1 MNYTIDAKENLI
13 PLTDMD
19 LGQVRAL
26 WKECFHD
33 TEAYMDFYFSWKT
46 KDNVIFGLYDEDKL
60 ISMLHLNP
68 YQLSVNGDKINS
80 YYIVGVAT
88 DEAYR
93 KRGLMRKLLKAA
105 MQQMYA
111 QEVPFTYLMPA
122 KEEIYLPF
130 DFRIVTT
137 QKIMSIPL
145 YEIAMRD
152 EEPQLTAASIRAHVD
167 PVGIEL
173 HLKESGNEG
182 HVSAEDSKTQ
192 MNTTQTVNQK
202 VARYQKHPHFEVFLV
217 EAREVGQLK
226 ELAQFAN
233 QILAQENEIYTVRD
247 SVYYERML
255 AELQVLNGGIL
266 AMKEG
271 KQLMGYS
278 AFAIEDGKL
287 EVLEF
292 LCKDEVR
299 DQLLQQMYA
308 EVMERIKKQNII
320 MSPQTI
326 PSQAPPIM
334 ARIIHAKKFF
344 EGLRATQETT
354 VTISVTDPLI
364 SENNGVY
371 TIHCDQKQCTVTKL
385 ETKSYHKLD
394 VDLVCEI
401 ADLTRLFF
409 DQLSQEEL
417 LRFIPEQKVNTKQKF
432 KNLSHYGNVH
442 INEIV

>member
-1 MNYTIDAKENLI
+1 MNYTIDAKENVI
-13 PLTDMD
+13 PLMNLD

-46 KDNVIFGLYDEDKL
+46 RDNVIYGLYDEDKL
-60 ISMLHLNP
+60 ISMVHLNP
-68 YQLSVNGDKINS
+68 YQLSVNGDKIDS

-88 DEAYR
+88 DALYR
-93 KRGLMRKLLKAA
+93 KRGLMRKLLIAA
-105 MQQMYA
+105 MQQMYN
-111 QEVPFTYLMPA
+111 QKVPFTYLMPA

-137 QKIMSIPL
+137 QKNMSIPL
-145 YEIAMRD
+145 YEISRSD
-152 EEPQLTAASIRAHVD
+152 EEPQLTAASIRTHVD
-167 PVGIEL
+167 PVGIKL
-173 HLKESGNEG
+173 QLKESGNEE
-182 HVSAEDSKTQ
+182 HASAEDSKTQ
-192 MNTTQTVNQK
+192 MITTQTVNQK
-202 VARYQKHPHFEVFLV
+202 VTRYQKFPQFEAFLV
-217 EAREVGQLK
+217 EAREVEQLK
-226 ELAQFAN
+226 DLAQFAN
-233 QILAQENEIYTVRD
+233 HMLAQENEIYTVRD

-255 AELQVLNGGIL
+255 AELQVLQGGIL
-266 AMKEG
+266 AVKEG
-271 KQLMGYS
+271 KQLLGYS

-299 DQLLQQMYA
+299 DKLLQTMYA
-308 EVMERIKKQNII
+308 EVLERIQNLDIAVSSQA
-320 MSPQTI
+320 M

-354 VTISVTDPLI
+354 FTINLTDPLI

-371 TIHCDQKQCTVTKL
+371 TIRCDQKQCAVTKL
-385 ETKSYHKLD
+385 ETKAYHELD
-394 VDLVCEI
+394 MDLVCEV

-409 DQLSQEEL
+409 GQMSHQEL
-417 LRFIPEQKVNTKQKF
+417 HRLIPGQKGKTEQKL
-432 KNLSHYGNVH
+432 KNLNLYDNVH